1 MCRSIS
7 LSKETKPMAERLG
20 DGEQIKAKGE
30 GKGGWQTRKR
40 DGQPGRVRWT
50 GITCKPLFPGEPP
63 MRALSTGQDARRRRG
78 DGRRLRLGVAHQA
91 HGFAPDHFEP
101 SSPDATAWPVLP
113 LHCGKR
119 RWQRRIYGRGRRG
132 RGRGGEWPQHRTH
145 PSRLHRGA
153 AFLTLSRSVA

>member
-7 LSKETKPMAERLG
+7 LSKETKPTAERLG

-78 DGRRLRLGVAHQA
+78 DGEGSGWVSLVKHMVSLRTTLSHSRRMLQRGQSFHCTVAR
-91 HGFAPDHFEP
+91 G
-101 SSPDATAWPVLP
+101 
-113 LHCGKR
+113 G
-119 RWQRRIYGRGRRG
+119 GRGASTGGGEEVEGEEESGHSTALTRRG
-132 RGRGGEWPQHRTH
+132 
-145 PSRLHRGA
+145 LIVA
-153 AFLTLSRSVA
+153 LLS

>member
-30 GKGGWQTRKR
+30 SKGSWQTRKR

-101 SSPDATAWPVLP
+101 FSPDATAWPVLP
-113 LHCGKR
+113 TA
-119 RWQRRIYGRGRRG
+119 RWQEAAAEAHLRAGRRG

-145 PSRLHRGA
+145 PSRLNRGA